1 MTSELPPVPPAAPT
15 PMLESRPAS
24 MFQTWIDAV
33 TKPNEGT
40 YASIGASPNAKMSTA
55 FLWVF
60 IGSLVESFG
69 LFLVQGT
76 MMRQL
81 MQQQGLGNQLPVA
94 STTTRIITLIC
105 GAPIAA
111 VISVVGFAI
120 GAAIV
125 QWVAKMFG
133 GRGTFE
139 RMAYTLAAIVAPV
152 LVVQGVLALLGAI
165 PFVGFCFRIIA
176 GLAGLYVLVLQIM
189 AVKGVNAFGWGPA
202 AGSVLL
208 PGLVIGILCC
218 CLAFGISALVGA
230 SLGKVFSTINQSLTP

>member
-1 MTSELPPVPPAAPT
+1 MSAEMPPVPPAPPS
-15 PMLESRPAS
+15 PMLGSRPAS

-40 YASIGASPNAKMSTA
+40 YASIAASPNAKMSTA

-60 IGSLVESFG
+60 IGALVEWFAA
-69 LFLVQGT
+69 FLVQGT
-76 MMRQL
+76 MMRQML
-81 MQQQGLGNQLPVA
+81 QQQGLGDQLPLA
-94 STTTRIITLIC
+94 STTSRIVILIC

-133 GRGTFE
+133 GHGTFE
-139 RMAYTLAAIVAPV
+139 RMAYTLAAIAAPITIAQAV
-152 LVVQGVLALLGAI
+152 LVLLSAI
-165 PFVGFCFRIIA
+165 PFVGLCFRIITI
-176 GLAGLYVLVLQIM
+176 LVSLYVIVLEIM
-189 AVKGVNAFGWGPA
+189 AVKGVNGFGWGPA
-202 AGSVLL
+202 AGSVLI

-230 SLGKVFSTINQSLTP
+230 SLGNIFSSINQSLTP